1 MAADAIQGGDRDA
14 LLTRV
19 PNCAFAIERHNG
31 CGAGH
36 QEGAVGTSIF
46 FFDYGVAHAT
56 LGGRIIQELRSG
68 EVVGEMAFLSA
79 CRKLLVPGS
88 VDSWSVL
95 LRSCDVVAY
104 TDCRCIELTVHSF
117 LQAIQ
122 SHGSEAANEIHRVL
136 ESLEP
141 LETLRRRRIHAL
153 SVGYRPSLIEGRR
166 PSNDS
171 AEGKSLEAASSCGSW
186 QSAEIVP
193 QCEVSEVLNGRKY
206 GPNLRRVGGN
216 KTRAAVY
223 LELELDRFSRSTPLH
238 PFHAH
243 QGDEVSH
250 TFFDGGVI
258 GRGIINREEC

>member
-1 MAADAIQGGDRDA
+1 
-14 LLTRV
+14 
-19 PNCAFAIERHNG
+19 
-31 CGAGH
+31 
-36 QEGAVGTSIF
+36 VGTSIF

-88 VDSWSVL
+88 VHSWSVL

-122 SHGSEAANEIHRVL
+122 SCGSEEANEIQRVL

-141 LETLRRRRIHAL
+141 LETVRRRRIYAL
-153 SVGYRPSLIEGRR
+153 SLGYRPSLIEGRR

-171 AEGKSLEAASSCGSW
+171 AEGKSLEPASSSSSW

-206 GPNLRRVGGN
+206 GRGVDGN

-243 QGDEVSH
+243 RGDEVSH
-250 TFFDGGVI
+250 TFFDGGVS
-258 GRGIINREEC
+258 GRGIINPEEC